1 MTRRTIIKSPA
12 NAPIPQDGK
21 IDPAKVDVAAMPKRR
36 RKARNRPEPAPELRK
51 WEAEAEARMF
61 KRPYPPN
68 IMFEPAGFDE
78 EHWTSPHSDEG
89 LWTLQLGAAFGTR
102 SLAVLATFMDQL
114 EALCGRNIW
123 DEEARQWRLDENE
136 FSAALAMVN
145 SIKPRNEMEAALA
158 AQMVAVHL
166 MTMKA
171 TARALKYDDDTKTAA
186 VAGKLARTFVMQLE
200 ALHAIKGK
208 RRTTRQTIKVS
219 KELHQH
225 VHYHRGEDGNGRQP
239 HGPSAEIIDGRA
251 ALPSPQPGGD
261 AVPLPSRKGKG
272 TMPDARRR

>member
-1 MTRRTIIKSPA
+1 MTRRTTIRP
-12 NAPIPQDGK
+12 NAPIPQNGK
-21 IDPAKVDVAAMPKRR
+21 IDPAKVDVAARPKRR

-51 WEAEAEARMF
+51 WEAEIEASMF

-68 IMFEPAGFDE
+68 IMLEPAGFDE
-78 EHWTSPHSDEG
+78 EHWTSPHSDEN
-89 LWTLQLGAAFGTR
+89 LWTLQLAAAFGTR
-102 SLAVLATFMDQL
+102 SLAALTTFMDQL

-123 DEEARQWRLDENE
+123 DEEAGQWRLDENE

-171 TARALKYDDDTKTAA
+171 SARALKYDDDTKTAA

-208 RRTTRQTIKVS
+208 RRTTRQTIKVL

-225 VHYHRGEDGNGRQP
+225 VHYHRGEDGNAGQP
-239 HGPSAEIIDGRA
+239 HGPPAEFNDGRT
-251 ALPSPQPGGD
+251 ALPSPEQGGQSVSLSGD
-261 AVPLPSRKGKG
+261 EGQGALQA
-272 TMPDARRR
+272 ARRR